1 MKLGRAGEARGASAE
16 RGVMSITPAFL
27 IGVWNAWIF
36 VLYALVLILLIP
48 IINKSA
54 SKTGGHGSVLSKIEN
69 VILYSYHII
78 FFLQCIYSIFLPLK
92 LGTLWFY
99 TGLPITLFGLA
110 IYTTVIASFI
120 ITPLDREIMTKGPF
134 RYSRHPMY
142 LSSSLAL
149 IGIGIACASWLFLL
163 LSVAYMVL
171 SMVSAASEERFLL
184 AKYGDSYSEYMN
196 RTPRWIGVPKS
207 SRYSNHN

>member
-1 MKLGRAGEARGASAE
+1 
-16 RGVMSITPAFL
+16 MSIIPAFQ

-36 VLYALVLILLIP
+36 VLYAIVLIMLIP
-48 IINKSA
+48 VINKSA
-54 SKTGGHGSVLSKIEN
+54 SKTGGHSSALSKTEN
-69 VILYSYHII
+69 IILYSYHII

-99 TGLPITLFGLA
+99 IGLTITLLGLA
-110 IYTTVIASFI
+110 IYTMVIASFVT
-120 ITPLDREIMTKGPF
+120 TPLDREVMTKGPF

-149 IGIGIACASWLFLL
+149 IGVGIACASWLFLL

-171 SMVSAASEERFLL
+171 SMISSVPEERFLL
-184 AKYGDSYSEYMN
+184 EKYGASYREYMN
-196 RTPRWIGVPKS
+196 QTHRWIGVPKS
-207 SRYSNHN
+207 WK

>member
-1 MKLGRAGEARGASAE
+1 MTL
-16 RGVMSITPAFL
+16 VPAFE

-36 VLYALVLILLIP
+36 VLYALVLIFLVP
-48 IINKSA
+48 VINRSV
-54 SKTGGHGSVLSKIEN
+54 SKTGGHGPALSKTESI
-69 VILYSYHII
+69 ILYSYHII
-78 FFLQCIYSIFLPLK
+78 YFLQCIYSIFLPLK

-99 TGLPITLFGLA
+99 IGLPIALVGLV
-110 IYTTVIASFI
+110 IYTMVIASFI
-120 ITPLDREIMTKGPF
+120 TTPLDREVMTKGPF

-149 IGIGIACASWLFLL
+149 IGVGIACASWLFIL

-171 SMVSAASEERFLL
+171 SMVYAASEERFLL
-184 AKYGDSYSEYMN
+184 EKYGDPYREYMN

-207 SRYSNHN
+207 R